1 MLEAKNITKTYTMG
15 DILVNAL
22 NDISLKVNEGDMI
35 CISGKSGSGKSTL
48 LHQLGLLD
56 YPTHGEI
63 YLNGEEVTRLS
74 DTARSYLRLSY
85 LGYVFQEFAL
95 LGELT
100 AYENVCL
107 PAMMLGDS
115 TVSYEKRA
123 KELLDLVGL
132 GDRCRHRPREL
143 SGGQQ
148 QRVAIAR
155 ALVNAP
161 KLLFADEPCA
171 NLDTTA
177 SKLVMETL
185 VTLNKDLNLT
195 VIFVSHEP
203 EDARYANRSVVLSDG
218 KIMSN
223 SENA

>member
-1 MLEAKNITKTYTMG
+1 MLEARNITKTYTMG
-15 DILVNAL
+15 DVLVNAL
-22 NDISLKVNEGDMI
+22 NDVSLQVNEGDMI

-74 DTARSYLRLSY
+74 DTARSHLRLSY

-107 PAMMLGDS
+107 PAMMLGGG

-185 VTLNKDLNLT
+185 VILNKDLNLT

-203 EDARYANRSVVLSDG
+203 EDARYANRSVILSDG